1 MSSASHSSRADSSMH
16 FVDHDPV
23 KQVLLSPEGM
33 LTPQAAAEIEATIAL
48 LREHFE
54 RVRQHEV
61 KRLRGRLGELSSTQE
76 NAIESLTHGIID
88 QILHAPITALKAAS
102 QDNESPAV
110 IEIVHHVFSLG
121 AGVERP
127 EYDQAFGRP
136 IE

>member
-16 FVDHDPV
+16 LVDHDPV

-33 LTPQAAAEIEATIAL
+33 LMPQAAAIEATIAL

-61 KRLRGRLGELSSTQE
+61 NRLRGRLGELSSTQE
-76 NAIESLTHGIID
+76 NAIDSLTHGIID

-121 AGVERP
+121 AGVGRP

-136 IE
+136 D

>member
-1 MSSASHSSRADSSMH
+1 MDL
-16 FVDHDPV
+16 VDHDPV
-23 KQVLLSPEGM
+23 RQVLVSPEGM

-48 LREHFE
+48 LTEHFE

-88 QILHAPITALKAAS
+88 QILHAPITALTAAS

-110 IEIVHHVFSLG
+110 IEIVHHVFSLD